1 MLFLPPGSAKS
12 TYASVLFPSWYLGR
26 NPQKAIIGASNTGE
40 LSETFGRRV
49 RNIVAQQEYSN
60 VFNVTLSPDSQAA
73 GRWSMTNQSE
83 YYAVGIGGSV
93 VGRRSDLGIID
104 DPVKSRED
112 AESELS
118 RNKVWDW
125 YKTDFYTRLKPNA
138 AVILIMCMTGD
149 TPVLMADGKEKPL
162 REIKVGDNVA
172 TYENGRLKNSKVL
185 NHSSNGDD
193 FIYRITMSSGKVVRA
208 NERHPFLVEEHGGLK
223 WVQLKDLTIAHKIVT
238 LRGSGGNGKAKPVWL
253 KAVVKRWFAED
264 TVARIIIKK
273 DGLTD
278 TVHHRTIL
286 NQIVNRVL
294 NTTTVLRMKNTIKCL
309 HPKMGNALYANNF
322 LQKMLGHIGA
332 ASFALTT
339 AMKQAKLEACYAMT
353 AILPLAMPNQ
363 KKTYLQWSN
372 TSDFTT
378 ESILSI
384 EPSGIEEVFDVQI
397 ERTENFIANGLVSH
411 NTRYHEDDLA
421 GRLLVDSENGGEQW
435 EVLKLPMLALDND
448 PLGREFGELLWPE
461 WFNDDMVTQA
471 RRDERV
477 WSSLYQQEPTS
488 LDGGLFKREWF
499 KRYKTAPPDLHK
511 YMTSDHAPAGMSH
524 NDYSGVR
531 VWGIDHLG
539 DIYLLDGFRA
549 QETMD
554 ITCDKALKLIERHK
568 PFAWFPENDNNW
580 KSVSGFVT
588 RMMRERNIF
597 TRIEPISPHGADKPT
612 KAQAFQAMVASG
624 RVYIPDTHEGD
635 EIISQYTKFPDAKND
650 DEVDMGSLI
659 GRAIADAHPAI
670 LKIKEVPKTRDI
682 WAMQFDK
689 DEESWKTA

>member
-1 MLFLPPGSAKS
+1 MSTLAESQESLQTQSCSPSQAAQELLARRGAKKSLASFIDYIDYGVIPAKHHKLIIEKLEAIERGEIKRLMLFLPPGSAKS

-238 LRGSGGNGKAKPVWL
+238 LRGSGGNGKAKPVW
-253 KAVVKRWFAED
+253 
-264 TVARIIIKK
+264 
-273 DGLTD
+273 
-278 TVHHRTIL
+278 
-286 NQIVNRVL
+286 
-294 NTTTVLRMKNTIKCL
+294 
-309 HPKMGNALYANNF
+309 
-322 LQKMLGHIGA
+322 
-332 ASFALTT
+332 
-339 AMKQAKLEACYAMT
+339 
-353 AILPLAMPNQ
+353 
-363 KKTYLQWSN
+363 
-372 TSDFTT
+372 
-378 ESILSI
+378 
-384 EPSGIEEVFDVQI
+384 
-397 ERTENFIANGLVSH
+397 
-411 NTRYHEDDLA
+411 
-421 GRLLVDSENGGEQW
+421 
-435 EVLKLPMLALDND
+435 
-448 PLGREFGELLWPE
+448 
-461 WFNDDMVTQA
+461 
-471 RRDERV
+471 
-477 WSSLYQQEPTS
+477 
-488 LDGGLFKREWF
+488 
-499 KRYKTAPPDLHK
+499 
-511 YMTSDHAPAGMSH
+511 
-524 NDYSGVR
+524 
-531 VWGIDHLG
+531 
-539 DIYLLDGFRA
+539 
-549 QETMD
+549 
-554 ITCDKALKLIERHK
+554 
-568 PFAWFPENDNNW
+568 
-580 KSVSGFVT
+580 SVSYT
-588 RMMRERNIF
+588 HLQMRF
-597 TRIEPISPHGADKPT
+597 T
-612 KAQAFQAMVASG
+612 
-624 RVYIPDTHEGD
+624 
-635 EIISQYTKFPDAKND
+635 
-650 DEVDMGSLI
+650 L
-659 GRAIADAHPAI
+659 
-670 LKIKEVPKTRDI
+670 
-682 WAMQFDK
+682 
-689 DEESWKTA
+689 